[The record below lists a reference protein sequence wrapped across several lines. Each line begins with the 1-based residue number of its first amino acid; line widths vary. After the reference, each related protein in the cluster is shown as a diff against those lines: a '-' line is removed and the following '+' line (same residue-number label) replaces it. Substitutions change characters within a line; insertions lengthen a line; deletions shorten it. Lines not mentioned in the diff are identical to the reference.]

1 MFKPVVVPADY
12 EQTRQA
18 TLAIAKHHGPVYLRF
33 GRPKVPVF
41 IDSNAPFEL
50 GKIQKII
57 SGSDITIA
65 ACGHLVWEAVQA
77 ALRLAEDGIHAEVL
91 NVHTIKP
98 LDEEALI
105 DSAQKTG
112 CVLVAEEHQRL
123 GGLGSSIAQCLGTKL
138 PTPMD
143 FVAVED
149 QFGES
154 GTPAQ
159 LMDKYGL
166 NSEAI
171 VKKAKTLLNA

>member
-1 MFKPVVVPADY
+1 MAALFRRI
-12 EQTRQA
+12 RQA

-41 IDSNAPFEL
+41 IDAKAPFEL
-50 GKIQKII
+50 GKIQKVI
-57 SGSDITIA
+57 SGTDLTIA

-77 ALRLAEDGIHAEVL
+77 AVELAKDGIHAEVL

-98 LDEEALI
+98 LDEKTLI
-105 DSAQKTG
+105 ESAKKTG
-112 CVLVAEEHQRL
+112 HVLVAEEHQRL
-123 GGLGSSIAQCLGTKL
+123 GGLGSSVAQCLAANH
-138 PTPMD
+138 PAPMD

-159 LMDKYGL
+159 LMQKYGL
-166 NSEAI
+166 DAASI
-171 VKKAKTLLNA
+171 VRKSKALLGK